1 MHPSSLQDEQIL
13 AANIKRLRTNAGLSQ
28 DQASTAAK
36 VHPSTWRGWESGSR
50 MPKFWRAPQ
59 IARALGVPVASLFDL
74 PGAGRCVAEVVVS
87 DETLRNVRRNGRSAS
102 LEAATRLGA
111 ALEPVIYAA
120 ATGRVPRPGQPA
132 RAKPRRTREEVLAG
146 VAAAKESR
154 SLAAELRS
162 AQSQASID
170 SE

>member
-1 MHPSSLQDEQIL
+1 MHPTNPQAEAQL
-13 AANIKRLRTNAGLSQ
+13 AKNLVRLRTNTGLTQ
-28 DQASTAAK
+28 LQASRATGVSK
-36 VHPSTWRGWESGSR
+36 GTWVTWESGSR

-102 LEAATRLGA
+102 LEAAQRLGA

-120 ATGRVPRPGQPA
+120 ATGRVPKPGQPA

-154 SLAAELRS
+154 SLAQELRQ
-162 AQSQASID
+162 AQTRASIE